1 MEFTPFPKI
10 ARWNRDTII
19 TEKLDGT
26 NAQIFIQ
33 AYEGVEIYPAY
44 EAPVCWRNHEGVLY
58 RIFAGSRNR
67 WLQPGK
73 KTDNFGFAQWV
84 VDNADDLVKLGPG
97 RHFGEWWGYG
107 IQRGYGLACKRFSLF
122 NVVRYQGNPDLP
134 KCCHVVPLLWSGN
147 SMPYTFAIDE
157 WIDELRAYGSR
168 AADFDRP
175 EGIVIHHT
183 QSRQSFKVTLEN
195 DEGGKGK

>member
-19 TEKLDGT
+19 TEKIDGT
-26 NAQIFIQ
+26 NAQIYLTDEFHDGLFVVKV
-33 AYEGVEIYPAY
+33 ADLWIY
-44 EAPVCWRNHEGVLY
+44 
-58 RIFAGSRNR
+58 AGSRNK
-67 WLQPGK
+67 WLATGHKNQ
-73 KTDNFGFAQWV
+73 DNFGFAAWV
-84 VDNADDLVKLGPG
+84 KEHADDLVKLGPG
-97 RHFGEWWGYG
+97 RHFGEWWGQG
-107 IQRGYGLACKRFSLF
+107 VQRGYGLDEKRFSLF
-122 NVVRYQGNPDLP
+122 NVVRWQGNPDLP
-134 KCCHVVPLLWSGN
+134 KCCHVVPLLWTDTAMPCSWVISGW
-147 SMPYTFAIDE
+147 M
-157 WIDELRAYGSR
+157 DELIRSGSR